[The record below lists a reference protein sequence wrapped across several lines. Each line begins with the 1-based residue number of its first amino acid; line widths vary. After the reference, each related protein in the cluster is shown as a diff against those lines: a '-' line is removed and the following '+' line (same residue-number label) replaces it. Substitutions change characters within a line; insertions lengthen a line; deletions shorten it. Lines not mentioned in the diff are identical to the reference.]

1 MDNLDEIVTAA
12 DAVMVARG
20 DLGVEV
26 PIDRVPVLQKRI
38 VAAGR
43 RLGRPVIVA
52 TQMLESMMEQP
63 RPTRAEATDVANAVF
78 DGADALMLSGETAA
92 GRHPLAAVETMARII
107 STAEDYQ
114 RSAYADSVD
123 LHRSAAPGPH
133 GPNVLGRLDGD
144 ESTDIPDMVSAAAV
158 YAARELG
165 AHRLVAF
172 SQSGAT
178 GRLVARYR
186 PSTPI
191 VVFTNDR
198 TVARRLQL
206 VWGVRPH
213 LLEER
218 LEHHDEVV
226 EVVDRELLASHLAEP
241 GQLVVVL
248 MGDPIRERRQTNLM
262 RVHRVRT
269 AAEWERARRESADRA
284 WGDAPISAGEGL
296 PLIPLRDLLPRRR
309 RPVITV
315 ALIAVNLLFFFYEL
329 TLGPALPR
337 FLMQAAFVPARAF
350 EGPVSVGRL
359 GGEGLSVLLS
369 MFLHGGWMHVGG
381 NMLYLWI
388 FGDNIEDRLGHA
400 RFLLFYLLCGYAA
413 SFAHAFFNAGSTVP
427 AIGASG
433 AIAGVLG
440 AYLVLH
446 PGARIVSLVFLG
458 FFFTTVEVPAI
469 VFLPIWFLIQFFSG
483 LASLGGPE
491 SGGGVAWF
499 AHIGGFVA
507 GPLLLFLLGGGR
519 LGRRPRI
526 ELISS

>member
-1 MDNLDEIVTAA
+1 MDRRAKIVATLGPATAEAGAIRDLLDAGVDVVRLNLSHGTHDWHRERIRLVREAAHVARRHVPVMLDLMGPRFRLAPDLASRTLEAGQVVHLGAPGGGVELPVDEPGFLDLLYPSERVLIDQGLVELTVGERSGDRVAARVVSGGEIGSRKGINLPDSDLGFSITDKDRADVAFAVAERIEYLAASYVGRAADLEALRRAVGEAGGPMGSPAPIPLIAKLERGRAVDNLDEIVVAA

-26 PIDRVPVLQKRI
+26 PLDQVPVLQKRI
-38 VAAGR
+38 IAAGR

-78 DGADALMLSGETAA
+78 DGANALMLSGETASS
-92 GRHPLAAVETMARII
+92 RHPLAAVETMARIVRA
-107 STAEDYQ
+107 AEDYQ
-114 RSAYADSVD
+114 HTAYADSVD

-144 ESTDIPDMVSAAAV
+144 ESTDVPDMVSAAAV

-178 GRLVARYR
+178 GRLVAHYR

-226 EVVDRELLASHLAEP
+226 EVVDRELLASGLAEP

-269 AAEWERARRESADRA
+269 AGEWERARRESADRA
-284 WGDAPISAGEGL
+284 WGDAPISAE
-296 PLIPLRDLLPRRR
+296 
-309 RPVITV
+309 
-315 ALIAVNLLFFFYEL
+315 
-329 TLGPALPR
+329 
-337 FLMQAAFVPARAF
+337 
-350 EGPVSVGRL
+350 
-359 GGEGLSVLLS
+359 
-369 MFLHGGWMHVGG
+369 
-381 NMLYLWI
+381 
-388 FGDNIEDRLGHA
+388 
-400 RFLLFYLLCGYAA
+400 
-413 SFAHAFFNAGSTVP
+413 
-427 AIGASG
+427 
-433 AIAGVLG
+433 
-440 AYLVLH
+440 
-446 PGARIVSLVFLG
+446 
-458 FFFTTVEVPAI
+458 
-469 VFLPIWFLIQFFSG
+469 
-483 LASLGGPE
+483 
-491 SGGGVAWF
+491 
-499 AHIGGFVA
+499 
-507 GPLLLFLLGGGR
+507 
-519 LGRRPRI
+519 GRRP
-526 ELISS
+526 